1 MDFKNKSIRLQE
13 VKSKKW
19 FRVKIDDVL
28 EISTQQHDSEL
39 RKLKQNEYVLVY
51 DYSLQSLHTVYV
63 DKYDASTQMVE
74 CINSHGGGGS
84 VPKLLRRWWSALAG
98 MEDQFPSIRLQDIV
112 KLYRVTCTAVDATA
126 VPGIETLLKYCLN
139 KLKS

>member
-51 DYSLQSLHTVYV
+51 KYSSQSLHTVYV
-63 DKYDASTQMVE
+63 DKYDASKKIVE
-74 CINSHGGGGS
+74 CINSHGNI
-84 VPKLLRRWWSALAG
+84 
-98 MEDQFPSIRLQDIV
+98 DQRPCIRLQDIV

-126 VPGIETLLKYCLN
+126 VPGIETLLK
-139 KLKS
+139 